1 MLNRFSS
8 LSLMLFI
15 SIFLFGCASDKIVKT
30 YKGKVL
36 TEDAIAVLTAP
47 ENITLLSVNGSE
59 VQQYLLSN
67 LSVDYGLQAG
77 ENLVVFKY
85 ASIWSKATRDEESGS
100 RVDVVESL
108 PLEVLINAEPGAKY
122 SFNFVSA
129 SNVREARAIASNFIA
144 QVVDGNKN
152 VITESVALNTHQKA
166 KDKLVREQQAL
177 LLSKGAAVSDNDGLI
192 NTSVIERLKQLWP
205 LANAEE
211 KKAFLVWVF
220 Q

>member
-1 MLNRFSS
+1 
-8 LSLMLFI
+8 MLFI